1 MRAVWLT
8 DIHLDF
14 LSESACAAFFESVLS
29 QRPDGV
35 FLTGDISVA
44 PSLLAHLRA
53 MADVLQRPIYFVLG
67 NHDFYHGSIATVRAA
82 VSECGR
88 SQALLR
94 YLPDAGVVPLTKSTA
109 LVGTDGWGDSR
120 YGDYA
125 RSSVR
130 MNDHVL
136 IKELT
141 RLTQSKLQEQLRH
154 LGNEAAGYLR
164 ETLPKAL
171 DQFRRVIVLTHVP
184 PFQEAC
190 WYQGK
195 VGNDEWLPFFAC
207 QAVGDVLRDLM
218 ENRPEHQLDVY
229 CGHTHHSGTAQI
241 LPNLRVFTGEA
252 EYGAPQINKVIE
264 VDEDCPSAVPT
275 ILSVQRKCHPT

>member
-14 LSESACAAFFESVLS
+14 LSESACAAFFDTIAV

-35 FLTGDISVA
+35 FLTGDISIA

-53 MADVLQRPIYFVLG
+53 MADAIQAPIYFVLG
-67 NHDFYHGSIATVRAA
+67 NHDFYHGSIAAVRAA
-82 VSECGR
+82 VSDGR
-88 SQALLR
+88 RSHALLR
-94 YLPDAGVVPLTKSTA
+94 YLPEAGVVPLTQSTA
-109 LVGTDGWGDSR
+109 LVGHDGWGDSR

-125 RSSVR
+125 GSSVR
-130 MNDHVL
+130 LNDHVL

-141 RLTQSKLQEQLRH
+141 GLTHPQLQEQLKH
-154 LGNEAAGYLR
+154 LGNESAGYLQ

-184 PFQEAC
+184 PFKEAC
-190 WYQGK
+190 WYQGR

-207 QAVGDVLRDLM
+207 QAVGDALRNLM
-218 ENRPEHQLDVY
+218 EKRPEQQLDVY
-229 CGHTHHSGTAQI
+229 CGHTHNAGKAQI

-252 EYGAPQINKVIE
+252 DYGAPRINQIVEI
-264 VDEDCPSAVPT
+264 D
-275 ILSVQRKCHPT
+275 